1 MPLCPP
7 SPARTVRT
15 QRRYALA
22 TAVALV
28 AGAPPLFA
36 QTAPPSAGA
45 PTPAPAPTAPT
56 PPAPTLGDVEV
67 RARRPLAPAGR
78 TELSP
83 EDLRRL
89 PGGGNDP
96 MRAVQALPSVRSTD
110 DSSAQPAVRG
120 ARPENNAY
128 LIDFLPSGYLF
139 HAGGLVSVLNPELI
153 RGFELNAAAY
163 GAEYPDVIGAVFD
176 VRLRD
181 PRRDRFG
188 GVVDLSLFG
197 VDALVEGPIGPDLSF
212 WFAGKRSFFDLL
224 TKESTD
230 DKEGVTVTVPVYSD
244 YQGRLL
250 WTPNGTHRVSL
261 NLNGAADRVSLRVRP
276 DGRVGQQEP
285 VLVGTS
291 DASTS
296 YHTAALLL
304 DSQFTETMGN
314 RLAVGRIVDRS
325 ELRIGSAG
333 RSSVR
338 LTTDYLREQFAFAP
352 ARDHTVLLG
361 GSLRRL
367 VADVDLDANDPRCT
381 EFDPNCDL
389 SSAARVR
396 TQQRLEANFADAYVT
411 DRWQFLPNWSADFGL
426 RWSQD
431 GYLKRSHLEPR
442 LGLAWQA
449 TPSTLVS
456 AAWGRHNEFPDGS
469 QVARDIGNPML
480 RHLES
485 TQSVIG
491 VNQRLGTDW
500 SWKLEAY
507 HKRFENLVVADPTV
521 NYVNGG
527 SGESRGVE
535 LLIKREPR
543 ARLSGF
549 LALSVAEA
557 KRRNDLTGERFPFDY
572 DQPVV
577 ATWVTSYKASAEWQ
591 VGFRW
596 TFHSGSPITPVV
608 GTGTYPDGR
617 VRPIY
622 GAINSERLPNYHR
635 LDLRADRTITP
646 NLSLYVEL
654 INAYGRKN
662 VAGYTYD
669 ANWANREPV
678 YQLPFLPTVGLKY
691 RF

>member
-1 MPLCPP
+1 MQACPCRSRP
-7 SPARTVRT
+7 SDFPCVPRARF
-15 QRRYALA
+15 AIA
-22 TAVALV
+22 AAVAF
-28 AGAPPLFA
+28 AACSPPLFA
-36 QTAPPSAGA
+36 QSAPP
-45 PTPAPAPTAPT
+45 
-56 PPAPTLGDVEV
+56 PPAALAPEPALGDVEV

-78 TELSP
+78 TDLTP
-83 EDLRRL
+83 EDLTRL

-110 DSSAQPAVRG
+110 DASAQPAVRG

-197 VDALVEGPIGPDLSF
+197 ADALVEGPIGPDLSF

-224 TKESTD
+224 SKERTD
-230 DKEGVTVTVPVYSD
+230 NKDGVTVTLPVYSD
-244 YQGRLL
+244 FQGRLL

-261 NLNGAADRVSLRVRP
+261 NVNGASDRVSLRVRP

-285 VLVGTS
+285 VLVGNS
-291 DASTS
+291 DASTN
-296 YHTAALLL
+296 YRTAALLL
-304 DSQFTETMGN
+304 DSQFSETLGN
-314 RLAVGRIVDRS
+314 RFAFGRMVDRT

-333 RSSVR
+333 FSTVR
-338 LTTDYLREQFAFAP
+338 LTTDYLREQLVFAP
-352 ARDHTVLLG
+352 ASDHTVLIG

-367 VADVDLDANDPRCT
+367 IADVDLDANDPRCT

-396 TQQRLEANFADAYVT
+396 TVQRVAANFADAYVT
-411 DRWQFLPNWSADFGL
+411 DRWQFLPNWAANVGL

-431 GYLKRSHLEPR
+431 GYLKRSYLEPR
-442 LGLAWQA
+442 LGLEWQA

-456 AAWGRHNEFPDGS
+456 AGWGRHNEFPEGS

-485 TQSVIG
+485 TQGVIG
-491 VNQRLGTDW
+491 VNQRVGSDW

-507 HKRFENLVVADPTV
+507 QKRFENLVVADPAV

-577 ATWVTSYKASAEWQ
+577 ATWVMSYKASAEWQ

-596 TFHSGSPITPVV
+596 TFHSGSPTTPVV
-608 GTGTYPDGR
+608 GAGTFPDGR
-617 VRPIY
+617 VRPLY

-635 LDLRADRTITP
+635 LDLRADRSITS

-662 VAGYTYD
+662 IAGYTYD

-678 YQLPFLPTVGLKY
+678 YQLPFLPTIGLKY